1 MSILKVEGLEKSFGS
16 RKVVKGVSFEVGEGE
31 LVGLLG
37 PNGAGKTT
45 SFRMTCG
52 LLSPDAGKVYLN
64 GEDVTS
70 WPMYKRARDGNMG
83 YLPQQS
89 SVFAKLSTQ
98 QNLLAMMELLGMSWR
113 DRKKRCADLLEE
125 FEITKI
131 RKSKAGALSGGE
143 RRRLEIARCLLSNPK
158 IIMLDEPFAGIDP
171 VTVQSIQEIIKRLC
185 EEGIAILITDHA
197 AREILQIT
205 ERTYVVNEGQI
216 LCSGSADEIIKHPE
230 VIEKYLGEIDSVETR
245 KISSR
250 GKRLSSSTP
259 NPNST
264 DRVRTTSSNAVNV
277 DSALQEN
284 VAIANPTKQ
293 PIVRTIK
300 RSDPQTFDFDDQT
313 PTRKPIETSEQGAA
327 TAKQTN
333 AMDDH
338 SDDEAGLSGVVPPPR
353 RRVIATRQTLLRKT
367 DLD

>member
-1 MSILKVEGLEKSFGS
+1 MPVLKVDGLVKSFGG
-16 RKVVKGVSFEVGEGE
+16 RKVVNGVSFEVNEGE

-52 LLSPDAGKVYLN
+52 LLAPDSGKVHLN

-70 WPMYKRARDGNMG
+70 WPMYKRARDGKMG

-98 QNLLAMMELLGMSWR
+98 QNLLAMMELLGMPWR
-113 DRKKRCADLLEE
+113 ERKDRCAELLEE

-143 RRRLEIARCLLSNPK
+143 RRRLEIARCLVSDPK

-171 VTVQSIQEIIKRLC
+171 VTVQSIQQIIRRLC
-185 EEGIAILITDHA
+185 DEGIAILITDHA

-205 ERTYVVNEGQI
+205 ERTYVVSDGQI

-230 VIEKYLGEIDSVETR
+230 VKSKYLGEID
-245 KISSR
+245 
-250 GKRLSSSTP
+250 G
-259 NPNST
+259 
-264 DRVRTTSSNAVNV
+264 
-277 DSALQEN
+277 
-284 VAIANPTKQ
+284 
-293 PIVRTIK
+293 
-300 RSDPQTFDFDDQT
+300 
-313 PTRKPIETSEQGAA
+313 IETWDSGPTVRAGNAA
-327 TAKQTN
+327 RQRIGPSITEP
-333 AMDDH
+333 
-338 SDDEAGLSGVVPPPR
+338 DEFSTTEDELDPIFFEPDEPDPKPRGIPAVR
-353 RRVIATRQTLLRKT
+353 RRVGRVRQTLLRKS

>member
-16 RKVVKGVSFEVGEGE
+16 RKVVNGVSFEVGEGE

-52 LLSPDAGKVYLN
+52 LLSPDAGKVILN

-98 QNLLAMMELLGMSWR
+98 QNLLAMMELLGMGWR
-113 DRKKRCADLLEE
+113 ERKKRCAELLEE

-143 RRRLEIARCLLSNPK
+143 RRRLEIARCLVSNPK

-185 EEGIAILITDHA
+185 DDGIAILITDHA

-205 ERTYVVNEGQI
+205 ERTYVVSEGQI
-216 LCSGSADEIIKHPE
+216 LCSGSAEEVIKHPE
-230 VIEKYLGEIDSVETR
+230 VIEKYLGEIDSIDTR
-245 KISSR
+245 KMSQR
-250 GKRLSSSTP
+250 TKRTSQTSKTASAPATLSPNAIESDADSERKVDARSTKVP
-259 NPNST
+259 
-264 DRVRTTSSNAVNV
+264 
-277 DSALQEN
+277 L
-284 VAIANPTKQ
+284 
-293 PIVRTIK
+293 VRTIK
-300 RSDPQTFDFDDQT
+300 RPEPETFDFD
-313 PTRKPIETSEQGAA
+313 KSSEKETVVES
-327 TAKQTN
+327 TASSTSSDEDS
-333 AMDDH
+333 MDAD
-338 SDDEAGLSGVVPPPR
+338 SSSQPVSRRR

>member
-16 RKVVKGVSFEVGEGE
+16 RKVVNGVSFEVGEGE

-52 LLSPDAGKVYLN
+52 LLSPDAGKVILN

-98 QNLLAMMELLGMSWR
+98 QNLLAMMELLGMGWR
-113 DRKKRCADLLEE
+113 ERKKRCAELLEE

-143 RRRLEIARCLLSNPK
+143 RRRLEIARCLVSNPK

-185 EEGIAILITDHA
+185 DEGIAILITDHA

-205 ERTYVVNEGQI
+205 ERTYVVSEGQI
-216 LCSGSADEIIKHPE
+216 LCSGSADEVIKHPE
-230 VIEKYLGEIDSVETR
+230 VIEKYLGEIDSIDTR
-245 KISSR
+245 KISQR
-250 GKRLSSSTP
+250 TKRTSHATKIDSKQATH
-259 NPNST
+259 
-264 DRVRTTSSNAVNV
+264 SSNAA
-277 DSALQEN
+277 DSESTH
-284 VAIANPTKQ
+284 V
-293 PIVRTIK
+293 PIVRSIERPK
-300 RSDPQTFDFDDQT
+300 PKTFDFDNT
-313 PTRKPIETSEQGAA
+313 AEKETL
-327 TAKQTN
+327 AKSTSSSTLDEDS
-333 AMDDH
+333 MD
-338 SDDEAGLSGVVPPPR
+338 AGSSSQPVPRRR